1 MKKIIMAIVA
11 FITITASAQVEKG
24 FRYGLA
30 FTGSMSKYSEL
41 PDAQNVFGYG
51 GGLIVEYNFTPNV
64 YLETGLQF
72 DLRGTKVETLE
83 VAGQSLFVDGNLKSY
98 NMIVPIDIGGRVNVS
113 NNISIFGQVGPYV
126 SFAVKKAKLQILG
139 YGDIEG
145 ENFDWGF
152 NGKVGVEFS
161 QFQVFGG
168 YELGMKEVWPG
179 DAKNRSIVFGIRY
192 MF

>member
-1 MKKIIMAIVA
+1 MAIVA